1 MHAAD
6 DDQHMGAVGSPWLD
20 VSDGSTVTIW
30 IERDAERYVI
40 RFSRPVSLYVL
51 AVATVEGEIVWKISP
66 SGMMGNETIKAA
78 VLSVEPALTP
88 DALQRYVEEVRDG
101 NSVSVAPA
109 VEAVSYGVVPDGYK
123 ERAAARP
130 LMPATRYHVVA
141 MASGTDATAAFTT
154 EAA

>member
-6 DDQHMGAVGSPWLD
+6 DDQHVGAVGSPGLD
-20 VSDGSTVTIW
+20 VSDGSTMTILV
-30 IERDAERYVI
+30 ERDAERYVI

-51 AVATVEGEIVWKISP
+51 AVATAEGEIVWKISP
-66 SGMMGNETIKAA
+66 SGMIGNETIKAA

-88 DALQRYVEEVRDG
+88 DALQRYVD
-101 NSVSVAPA
+101 VSVAPA

-130 LMPATRYHVVA
+130 LTPATRYHVVA
-141 MASGTDATAAFTT
+141 MASGADATAAFTT